1 MAQSRAR
8 RWAKRLLIVLFS
20 LVAVAIVV
28 NAFYLADLRPEGLAE
43 DTPEARAAAAERLDA
58 LAVAHGLDAWEG
70 YQVMDVD
77 VEDVWHGQLMQ
88 RGMMHWKESPQSLHG
103 RYVRGGWTGELEL
116 LSGPDAG
123 DRWGVQSWKSWKAD
137 PGGDPVFED
146 DAVVEFVVP
155 TTQYFLELP
164 LRIRSATLA
173 LEASKQM
180 LDGKNYD
187 VVFAT
192 WESPEPLSDMD
203 QYVLFI
209 DPDTGLLA
217 RTDFTVRDQGGSMVG
232 SARYLN
238 YDDFGGVKMARR
250 IEIFGLMP
258 GGFEIPVHTFV
269 TNEVAWDES
278 ELDELRPDPTLPDEG
293 ESKPDS

>member
-1 MAQSRAR
+1 MAHSNVG
-8 RWAKRLLIVLFS
+8 RWTKRLLIVLFG
-20 LVAVAIVV
+20 LVAVAVV
-28 NAFYLADLRPEGLAE
+28 FNAFYLADIRPQGLAD
-43 DTPEARAAAAERLDA
+43 DTPEARAAATERLKA
-58 LAVAHGLDAWEG
+58 LADAHGHEAWTQ
-70 YQVMDVD
+70 YQVMDVE
-77 VEDVWHGQLMQ
+77 VEDIWHGELMQ

-103 RYVRGGWTGELEL
+103 RFVRGGWTGELEL

-137 PGGDPVFED
+137 PGGEPVFGD
-146 DAVVEFVVP
+146 DALVEFVVP
-155 TTQYFLELP
+155 TTQYFLEFP
-164 LRIRSATLA
+164 LRIPSATVA
-173 LEASKQM
+173 LQGAKTM
-180 LDGKNYD
+180 WNAKNYE

-192 WESPEPLSDMD
+192 WESPEPLEHMD
-203 QYVLFI
+203 QYVLYI

-217 RTDFTVRDQGGSMVG
+217 RVDFTVRDQGGSAVG

-238 YDDFGGVKMARR
+238 YDDFGGVQMARR

-258 GGFEIPVHTFV
+258 GGLEIPVHTFV
-269 TNEVAWDES
+269 TNEVSWDTF